1 MRLCGDSNSAVVAT
15 LGMGLMPYIQVEPM
29 EPVDEDGF
37 NWAKML
43 ESASPSFRKAWEEG
57 LAKCSP
63 LAILPQQPSL
73 HEKTTDLEESWSEA
87 MCNLM

>member
-1 MRLCGDSNSAVVAT
+1 MRLWWQQQCGCGHVGNGAHA
-15 LGMGLMPYIQVEPM
+15 IQVEPM

-73 HEKTTDLEESWSEA
+73 HENRLTWKRLGVKLY
-87 MCNLM
+87 M

>member
-1 MRLCGDSNSAVVAT
+1 
-15 LGMGLMPYIQVEPM
+15 M

-63 LAILPQQPSL
+63 LAILPEQPLL
-73 HEKTTDLEESWSEA
+73 HEKPLTWKRVEVKLFV
-87 MCNLM
+87 M